1 MKKQIKMLL
10 VFLGAAMVLSVAVLS
25 FLSEDGQLAEAGI
38 KAEGDVRPKSE
49 AGKISSVK
57 RRLRNKKADG
67 KSFERTD
74 SQSRLRKPVR
84 SSLREDVLDDEEK
97 NLTAEQREVLHS
109 IEQAIDDDN
118 KEALIRIVQN
128 LQLSKDWPDSVPQ
141 SVRLAAVEA
150 LEWFGSSCLPEA
162 VGFLSDPDEDVVQC
176 ALGQF
181 EDAVEDTDKSDRE
194 RANILVMAAG
204 VVTDSDTMDSMLFE
218 LNNLRNSVAVD
229 AIKLLWES
237 GNDVTR
243 SLLPDA
249 VESVT
254 GEENIDTPE
263 KLDAWL
269 KENPDEEDE

>member
-1 MKKQIKMLL
+1 MKKQNKKILVVVGAVVLCALSALVFIPNGEGGAASECTLEKKDSLAGKKAKKLKKTARKTPRKRRSLAQMRQDRSTVAGRAVAEEENSDLAPEFRKMMEAIGNAVDNDDKAALLLL
-10 VFLGAAMVLSVAVLS
+10 V
-25 FLSEDGQLAEAGI
+25 Q
-38 KAEGDVRPKSE
+38 
-49 AGKISSVK
+49 
-57 RRLRNKKADG
+57 
-67 KSFERTD
+67 T
-74 SQSRLRKPVR
+74 
-84 SSLREDVLDDEEK
+84 
-97 NLTAEQREVLHS
+97 
-109 IEQAIDDDN
+109 
-118 KEALIRIVQN
+118 
-128 LQLSKDWPDSVPQ
+128 LQKMQDWPDSVPQ

-269 KENPDEEDE
+269 KENPDEED